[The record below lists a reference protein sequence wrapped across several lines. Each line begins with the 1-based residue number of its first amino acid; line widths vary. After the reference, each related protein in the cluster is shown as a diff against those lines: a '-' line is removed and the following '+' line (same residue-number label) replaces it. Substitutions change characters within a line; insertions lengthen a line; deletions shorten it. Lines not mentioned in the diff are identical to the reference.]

1 MEPNV
6 FDPEFISGVVGLI
19 LALVFAYF
27 PKLNTWYAGLQTEVK
42 SLIMIGLLLATTVVI
57 TLLTVYEVIPAPG
70 PVTWFSVVKVFFAAL
85 IVNQPTYVVI
95 PETKS
100 VKAVKEARI
109 S

>member
-19 LALVFAYF
+19 LALAFAYF
-27 PKLNTWYAGLQTEVK
+27 PKLNTWYAVLQTEIK

-57 TLLTVYEVIPAPG
+57 TLLTVYGVVPTPG
-70 PVTWFSVVKVFFAAL
+70 PVTWFAVVKVFFAAL
-85 IVNQPTYVVI
+85 IVNQPAYVI
-95 PETKS
+95 LPETKS
-100 VKAVKEARI
+100 VTALKEARI